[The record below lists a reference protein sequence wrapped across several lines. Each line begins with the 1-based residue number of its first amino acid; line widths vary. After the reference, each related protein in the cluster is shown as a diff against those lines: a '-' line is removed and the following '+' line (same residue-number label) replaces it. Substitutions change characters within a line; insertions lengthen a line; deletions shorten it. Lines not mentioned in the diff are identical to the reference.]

1 MRGPV
6 TENEFLNGLRTA
18 VGDGN
23 VLTAPLDM
31 AQFLEDW
38 RGYRSGRALAVV
50 LPANTE
56 QVAEVLTMA
65 ARAGR
70 AVVPQGGNTGLC
82 QGSIPSDDGSGI
94 IVATRRMAR
103 IRELDKPAGVIVAEA
118 GATLSAVHEAAERVG
133 RRVPINLGS
142 EGTAQIGGLVSTNA
156 GGTSALRHGPM
167 REMVCGIEVVLPDGR
182 ILSDLRALRK
192 NNTGYDLNNLF
203 VGAEGTLGI
212 VTAVAL
218 RMQPQLRTHAHA
230 WLGLADL
237 EAAVTVLTGLQD
249 DFDATLQAA
258 ELLSGNQVD
267 LVLRHIPRTRHP
279 LETRPKWSLLVELG
293 STDIDADLQSRLENW
308 LADRFESGLLTDA
321 VVAQNSAQAEA
332 IWHVRHSVSEANK
345 IEGHSLSHDVAVR
358 PSLVPQMIDRCTQ
371 ALAAIYPQAQVLIVS
386 HIGDGNVHFIAH
398 FTHDQWDT
406 VVSEDAAGVTARVM
420 SAVHDQVEALGGT
433 FSAEHGIGRK
443 LREEL
448 SRRADPVRM
457 DVMRQLRQLFDP
469 DGRMNPGAVL

>member
-1 MRGPV
+1 M
-6 TENEFLNGLRTA
+6 TDTEFLQDLRAA
-18 VGDGN
+18 VGDSN
-23 VLTAPLDM
+23 ILTDAHDM
-31 AQFLEDW
+31 APFLEDW
-38 RGYRSGRALAVV
+38 RGYRSGRAVGVV
-50 LPANTE
+50 LPATTE
-56 QVAEVLTMA
+56 QVAAVMKAA

-82 QGSIPSDDGSGI
+82 QGAVPSDDATGI
-94 IVATRRMAR
+94 VIATRRMAR

-118 GATLSAVHEAAERVG
+118 GATLSAIQDAAQQAG
-133 RRVPINLGS
+133 RRIPISLGS

-182 ILSDLRALRK
+182 ILSDLGALRK
-192 NNTGYDLNNLF
+192 NNTGYDLKNLF
-203 VGAEGTLGI
+203 IGAEGTLGI
-212 VTAVAL
+212 VTAAAL

-230 WLGLADL
+230 WLALPNLD
-237 EAAVTVLTGLQD
+237 AAVAVLTGLQD

-258 ELLSGNQVD
+258 ELLSGNQVN

-279 LETRPKWSLLVELG
+279 LESRPEWSLLVELG
-293 STDIDADLQSRLENW
+293 STDADADLQERLEGW
-308 LADRFESGLLTDA
+308 LANRFESGLLTDA
-321 VVAQNSAQAEA
+321 VVAQNAAQGEA

-398 FTHDQWDT
+398 FTHDQW
-406 VVSEDAAGVTARVM
+406 AAIGDPAQATAAVM
-420 SAVHDQVEALGGT
+420 SAVHDQVMALGGT

-443 LREEL
+443 LRAEL
-448 SRRADPVRM
+448 AQRADPVRL
-457 DVMRQLRQLFDP
+457 DLMRQIRAMLDP

>member
-1 MRGPV
+1 MIDA
-6 TENEFLNGLRTA
+6 EFLQDLRVA
-18 VGDGN
+18 VGDAN
-23 VLTAPLDM
+23 VLTNAHDTAPY
-31 AQFLEDW
+31 LEDW

-50 LPANTE
+50 LPATAE
-56 QVAEVLTMA
+56 QVATVMKAA

-82 QGSIPSDDGSGI
+82 QGAVPSDDGTGI
-94 IVATRRMAR
+94 VIAMRRMAR

-118 GATLSAVHEAAERVG
+118 GATLSAVHDAARQAG
-133 RRVPINLGS
+133 RRVPIHLGS
-142 EGTAQIGGLVSTNA
+142 EGTAQVGGLVSTNA

-182 ILSDLRALRK
+182 IFSDLGALRK
-192 NNTGYDLNNLF
+192 NNTGYDLKNLF
-203 VGAEGTLGI
+203 IGAEGTLGI
-212 VTAVAL
+212 VTAAAL
-218 RMQPQLRTHAHA
+218 RMQPQLRTYAHA
-230 WLGLADL
+230 WLALADL
-237 EAAVTVLTGLQD
+237 DMAVAVLTGLQD
-249 DFDATLQAA
+249 DFDASLQAA

-279 LETRPKWSLLVELG
+279 LETRPDWSLLIELG
-293 STDIDADLQSRLENW
+293 STDADADLQSRLEGW
-308 LADRFESGLLTDA
+308 LADRLETGVLTDA
-321 VVAQNSAQAEA
+321 FVAQNASQAEA

-371 ALAAIYPQAQVLIVS
+371 ALATIHPQAQVLIVS

-398 FTHDQWDT
+398 FTHAHW
-406 VVSEDAAGVTARVM
+406 AAISDPGQVTAAVM
-420 SAVHDQVEALGGT
+420 SAVHDQVVALGGT

-443 LREEL
+443 LRMEL
-448 SRRADPVRM
+448 AQRADPVRL
-457 DVMRQLRQLFDP
+457 DLMRQIRAMLDP